1 MITVSELYD
10 LNGTGGWVTI
20 VDNNTFEELW
30 DEYYH
35 TNKSSDFQSIHD
47 CEYANREVK
56 RFECSRGGDITFYI

>member
-1 MITVSELYD
+1 MITVSELYN
-10 LNGTGGWVTI
+10 LNGTNGWVTI

-35 TNKSSDFQSIHD
+35 TNKSADFQSIHD

-56 RFECSRGGDITFYI
+56 LFECSRGGDITFYI

>member
-1 MITVSELYD
+1 MITVSELYN
-10 LNGTGGWVTI
+10 LNGTDGWVTI

-35 TNKSSDFQSIHD
+35 TNKSADFQSIHD

-56 RFECSRGGDITFYI
+56 LFECTRGGDMTFYV